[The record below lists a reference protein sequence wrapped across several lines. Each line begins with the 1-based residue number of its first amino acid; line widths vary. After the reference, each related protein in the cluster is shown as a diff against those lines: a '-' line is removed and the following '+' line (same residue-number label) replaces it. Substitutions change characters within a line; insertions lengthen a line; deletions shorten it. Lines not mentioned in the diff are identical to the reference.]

1 MKRQDSTST
10 LRTRAPEPVH
20 GTTPPIGLW
29 TFGSTKTGGRDIRPI
44 GPPDTVV
51 FVDGLPVPVRL
62 QRNVA
67 DAAEK
72 AGAFVEIAIDL
83 LIPRRAVRV
92 QNDQIDVWAEGKLR
106 VETSG
111 ERLALL
117 GRVTVNEG
125 SVDFIGRS
133 FVIDPESAI
142 IFDGREGI
150 DPLLDLSA
158 RYSLADVDL
167 SALGKTATAS
177 DHILLKV
184 TGRLSKPRPDFTA
197 VPELSQTDILAIIA
211 VGFPVG
217 GDGSSSQSNTG
228 RVGNMLMNLVSAQAS
243 RIIQDRLPVDVFKV
257 EAGADDISKSKIT
270 VGKRLLRDLVLSYNA
285 NFGAK
290 DGENKN
296 EAQLRYEITNNV
308 QLEARYGDAGYGG
321 ADLFLLWRF

>member
-1 MKRQDSTST
+1 VVEQRQVGMNRG
-10 LRTRAPEPVH
+10 LCRTRRSFRGAHRLASPVVAEP
-20 GTTPPIGLW
+20 
-29 TFGSTKTGGRDIRPI
+29 DIRPV
-44 GPPDTVV
+44 GPPESVL

-62 QRNVA
+62 QRDVA
-67 DAAEK
+67 DAAER
-72 AGAFVEIAIDL
+72 AGAFVELAIDL
-83 LIPRRAVRV
+83 DIPRRAVRV
-92 QNDQIDVWAEGKLR
+92 PNDQIDLWAQGRLR

-111 ERLALL
+111 DRLALL
-117 GRVTVNEG
+117 GRITVNEG

-133 FVIDPESAI
+133 FVIDPESAV

-150 DPLLDLSA
+150 DPSLDISA
-158 RYSLADVDL
+158 PYSLADVDL

-184 TGRLSKPRPDFTA
+184 TGRLSKPKPDFTA
-197 VPELSQTDILAIIA
+197 VPDLSQTDILAIIA

-217 GDGSSSQSNTG
+217 GDGASAQSNTG

-243 RIIQDRLPVDVFKV
+243 RILQDRLPVDVFKV

-270 VGKRLLRDLVLSYNA
+270 VGKRLLRDLILSYNA

-296 EAQLRYEITNNV
+296 EAQLRFEITNNV

-321 ADLFLLWRF
+321 ADVFLLWRF